1 MNVVHLVATSEQDA
15 TAAKDLPMED
25 TPSVRARD
33 GSPGDYVI
41 DRPQETGDLNR
52 AMQKL
57 TSKMQGRNKR
67 PRFDLGLQVA
77 IVSVSIR
84 RSLAI

>member
-1 MNVVHLVATSEQDA
+1 MATSEQDA
-15 TAAKDLPMED
+15 TAAKDLLMED
-25 TPSVRARD
+25 TPGVWARD
-33 GSPGDYVI
+33 GSPGDYVT

-57 TSKMQGRNKR
+57 TSKMQGKNKP
-67 PRFDLGLQVA
+67 PRFDFGLQVA

-84 RSLAI
+84 RSLAV